1 MEKSTAQNLK
11 LGIFV
16 IAGICLFIAGTWFIG
31 DKQHLFGNMVPLY
44 SVFSNTNGLREG
56 NNVRYSGIN
65 VGTVK
70 NITLQNDTTIVVEMS
85 IQGDILQHM
94 KKDARA
100 AITSDGLVGNMIVNI
115 LHGTRDGLRA
125 QTGDTIISLSRVR
138 TDEMLNTLSVTNENA
153 ALLTAELLKITKQIS
168 EGKGVVGALLSD
180 TLLTRD
186 VRQTVAN
193 LNTVSNEAIK
203 TIQRMDKTIAS
214 LDQKNTILGFMK
226 DSVAT
231 GNLKKTT
238 SNLQTSSASLVTVLD
253 HLDATVENINGTISD
268 IRQGKGV
275 LDKLTRD
282 KQMAG
287 DVQQAVAELD
297 ATLEQ
302 LHTASTKI
310 NATLEAL
317 RYHWLMKGA
326 FKKMEKEKDK
336 KKE

>member
-16 IAGICLFIAGTWFIG
+16 IAGISLFIAGTWFIG

-70 NITLQNDTTIVVEMS
+70 NITLQNDTTIIVEMS

-115 LHGTRDGLRA
+115 LHGSKEGQRA
-125 QTGDTIISLSRVR
+125 APGDTIISLSRVR
-138 TDEMLNTLSVTNENA
+138 TDEMLNTLSITNENA

-168 EGKGVVGALLSD
+168 EGKGVVGALLRD
-180 TLLTRD
+180 TLMTKD
-186 VRQTVAN
+186 VKQTLSN
-193 LNTVSNEAIK
+193 LNTTSREATK
-203 TIQRMDKTIAS
+203 AIQRLDNTLAS
-214 LDQKNTILGFMK
+214 LDRKNTIIGLLK
-226 DSVAT
+226 DSTTTA
-231 GNLKKTT
+231 NLKKTT
-238 SNLQTSSASLVTVLD
+238 INLEKSSANLVSVLD
-253 HLDATVENINGTISD
+253 NVENTVTNINGTISE

-275 LDKLTRD
+275 LHKLSKD
-282 KQMAG
+282 EQMAG
-287 DVQQAVAELD
+287 DVQKAVADLD

-302 LHTASTKI
+302 LNTASIKI
-310 NATLEAL
+310 NETLEAL
-317 RYHWLMKGA
+317 RYHWLLKGA
-326 FKKMEKEKDK
+326 FKKMEKAKEKN
-336 KKE
+336 